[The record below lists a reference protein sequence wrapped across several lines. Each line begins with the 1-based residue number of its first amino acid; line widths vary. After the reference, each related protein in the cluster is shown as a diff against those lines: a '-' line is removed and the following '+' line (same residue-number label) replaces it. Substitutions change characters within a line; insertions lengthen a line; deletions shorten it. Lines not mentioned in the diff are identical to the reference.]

1 MFIFL
6 VTCVRASIAW
16 PEVSTMNSK
25 LIQAYLLS
33 VKAFP
38 IKRYLFRSW
47 FRVCWR
53 YPECQAFLCG
63 KVDERREM
71 KVLSLKSTL
80 PKPPG
85 EDLIPLGYR
94 GYNCSWRRK
103 KPRGYSNPCCSAY
116 TDTWTTQKL
125 YCVVRAFAHYG
136 FHNQK
141 PPGLLN
147 RDFPYSERCFCPGS
161 VKRDAWGNLLAV
173 FSPVSANI
181 TWNID
186 QIFLPMNVSCL
197 SGHSTFLPVFQS
209 VNQVVYSRI
218 G

>member
-25 LIQAYLLS
+25 LIPAYLLF

-71 KVLSLKSTL
+71 KVLSLRSTL

-85 EDLIPLGYR
+85 EDLVPVGYR

-116 TDTWTTQKL
+116 TDTWTTEKL
-125 YCVVRAFAHYG
+125 SFARLHITDSTTKNFPHSLIGISLTASVVFV
-136 FHNQK
+136 QD
-141 PPGLLN
+141 P
-147 RDFPYSERCFCPGS
+147 
-161 VKRDAWGNLLAV
+161 
-173 FSPVSANI
+173 
-181 TWNID
+181 
-186 QIFLPMNVSCL
+186 
-197 SGHSTFLPVFQS
+197 
-209 VNQVVYSRI
+209 
-218 G
+218 